1 MDVNDPDL
9 MPPGGTELPC
19 LNMTVDEAID
29 LLSKPD
35 GTGVYEVAQKAVGAA
50 RKFFPEIPKLYNR
63 DSTYLKKVQFED
75 QVSVTKTKYANIKQV
90 P

>member
-1 MDVNDPDL
+1 MDVNDPEL
-9 MPPGGTELPC
+9 MPPGGSELPC

-50 RKFFPEIPKLYNR
+50 RKFFPGIPKLYNR
-63 DSTYLKKVQFED
+63 DSTCVKKLQFED
-75 QVSVTKTKYANIKQV
+75 EVSLSKTR
-90 P
+90 